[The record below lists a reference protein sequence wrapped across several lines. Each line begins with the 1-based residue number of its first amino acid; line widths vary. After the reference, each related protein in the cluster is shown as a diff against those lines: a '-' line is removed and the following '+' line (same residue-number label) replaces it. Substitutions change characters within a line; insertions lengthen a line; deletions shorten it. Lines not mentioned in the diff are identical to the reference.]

1 MLRKKKKLVITD
13 ATGIGRVI
21 ESTLKKDSILF
32 MLDVDGTLE
41 EADSYMLS
49 VIERYKA
56 ESANDPVYLLITT
69 GKTVVER
76 RENTKYL
83 GKKTLANCVD
93 LIVGQGGS
101 VVDTGDS
108 LIVVPVKN
116 SYVEKVITTLSDIL
130 GSEADVFR
138 NEHLCLHYVS
148 EDNEEVVSIPI
159 YREDEEEIK
168 EILSTVDEDIVTAYE
183 KGLLNGRYS
192 LAIEEYLERG
202 MPSHCIGVSYQSEF
216 EKLVI
221 TELTVVGSP
230 EIMDAFKKSMNSSV
244 RIQQSMTDRKKG
256 TRGSSEGVHPSI
268 ADITAI
274 SKMDVLRNIRHS
286 GGTIGLGDQFNDNFL
301 FDVDV
306 AFVANAAPIGMDG
319 GWDFACS
326 MAEYAKEHPE
336 KTIIHA
342 EKFGD
347 GKQINWVLN
356 LLLSFGSNAY
366 KLKYAKD
373 LSTCYRNIAMREYL
387 IDMKKEK

>member
-1 MLRKKKKLVITD
+1 MSKKELVITD
-13 ATGIGRVI
+13 ATGIGRMI

-32 MLDVDGTLE
+32 MVDVDGTLE
-41 EADSYMLS
+41 ESDPYMLS

-56 ESANDPVYLLITT
+56 EITNDPIYLLITT
-69 GKTVVER
+69 GKSVIER
-76 RENTKYL
+76 RESTKYL

-108 LIVVPVKN
+108 LIVVPIEN

-138 NEHLCLHYVS
+138 NEHLCLYYVG
-148 EDNEEVVSIPI
+148 EDNEEVISIPI
-159 YREDEEEIK
+159 YHEDEK
-168 EILSTVDEDIVTAYE
+168 EIREILGKVGGNIITAYE
-183 KGLLNGRYS
+183 KGLLDGKYS
-192 LAIEEYLERG
+192 LAIEEYLKRG
-202 MPSHCIGVSYQSEF
+202 MPPHCIGVSYQTEF
-216 EKLVI
+216 SKLVI
-221 TELTVVGSP
+221 TELTVVGSQ
-230 EIMDAFKKSMNSSV
+230 EIMETFKKSMNSSV
-244 RIQQSMTDRKKG
+244 RIQQSMADRKAG
-256 TRGSSEGVHPSI
+256 TRGAAEGVHPSI

-286 GGTIGLGDQFNDNFL
+286 GGTIGLGDQFNDDFL

-319 GWDFACS
+319 GWNFACS

-336 KTIIHA
+336 KTIVHA

-347 GKQINWVLN
+347 GKEINWVLN

-373 LSTCYRNIAMREYL
+373 LSTCYRNIKMREYL
-387 IDMKKEK
+387 IEIKKEK